1 MLLNHPDKGKS
12 DVNMLNGSC
21 KTRLSYGA
29 AWEHFKN

>member
-12 DVNMLNGSC
+12 DVNMLNG
-21 KTRLSYGA
+21 LSYGA